1 VDLILWRHAE
11 AADGAPDGTPDHAR
25 ELTAKGVKQAEKIAA
40 FLRQH
45 LPGEHRILVSP
56 ATRAQQT
63 AAALTGHFTLA
74 PTIAPG
80 ATAQA
85 VLHAARWPEAGGTVL
100 VVGHQPT
107 LGEVASQL
115 LGCND
120 YSLSIKKSALWWF
133 SHREREGTAQI
144 TLRLVI
150 TPDFL

>member
-1 VDLILWRHAE
+1 MDLILWRHAE
-11 AADGAPDGTPDHAR
+11 AVESVPDHER
-25 ELTAKGVKQAEKIAA
+25 ELTAKGKKQAEKIAA
-40 FLRQH
+40 FLRQY
-45 LPGEHRILVSP
+45 LPGQHRILVSP
-56 ATRAQQT
+56 ATRTQQT
-63 AAALTGHFTLA
+63 VAALTEHFTLA

-80 ATAQA
+80 ASAQA
-85 VLHAARWPEAGGTVL
+85 VLQAARWPDAGGTVL

-120 YSLSIKKSALWWF
+120 YSLSIKKGALWWF
-133 SHREREGTAQI
+133 NSREREGSAHI

>member
-1 VDLILWRHAE
+1 MDLILWRHAE
-11 AADGAPDGTPDHAR
+11 AVEGTPDHDR
-25 ELTAKGVKQAEKIAA
+25 ELTAKGIRQAEKVAA

-45 LPGEHRILVSP
+45 LPDERRILASP
-56 ATRAQQT
+56 AIRTRQT
-63 AAALTGHFTLA
+63 VAALTDHFTLA

-80 ATAQA
+80 ASAQA
-85 VLHAARWPEAGGTVL
+85 VLRAAYWPEAGGTVL

-107 LGEVASQL
+107 LGEVAAQL

-120 YSLSIKKSALWWF
+120 YSLSIKKGALWWF
-133 SHREREGTAQI
+133 NSREREGAVQV